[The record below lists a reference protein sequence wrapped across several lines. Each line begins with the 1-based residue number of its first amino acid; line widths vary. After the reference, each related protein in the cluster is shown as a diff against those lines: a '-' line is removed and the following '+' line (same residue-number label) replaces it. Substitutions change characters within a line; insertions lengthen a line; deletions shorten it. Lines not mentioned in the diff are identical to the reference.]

1 MVYQIFPDRFNNGN
15 PHGEIQGRKKDSF
28 IYATKEDSP
37 YYIKDGHGDI
47 ARWDFFGGN
56 FEGIRQKIPYLK
68 DLGVTAIYLNSIFQA
83 SSNHRYDTQ
92 DFMKIDPM
100 LGTEEDFKNLIK
112 DLHKNRIALIL
123 DGVFNH
129 VGADSKYFLSAVT
142 DKTGP
147 YYSWFNFINYP
158 TKYQSWWGV
167 TTLPEVNK
175 NNADYQNFIC
185 GPDGVLAKWTRM
197 HLSTAGAWTWQTNSQ
212 CRSCGRSASACRMK
226 TAMP

>member
-1 MVYQIFPDRFNNGN
+1 MA
-15 PHGEIQGRKKDSF
+15 
-28 IYATKEDSP
+28 ATSKVSG
-37 YYIKDGHGDI
+37 K
-47 ARWDFFGGN
+47 R
-56 FEGIRQKIPYLK
+56 IPYLK
-68 DLGVTAIYLNSIFQA
+68 DLGVTAIYLNPIFQA

-147 YYSWFNFINYP
+147 YYS
-158 TKYQSWWGV
+158 
-167 TTLPEVNK
+167 
-175 NNADYQNFIC
+175 C
-185 GPDGVLAKWTRM
+185 
-197 HLSTAGAWTWQTNSQ
+197 STSSTIRPSTSPG
-212 CRSCGRSASACRMK
+212 GG
-226 TAMP
+226 

>member
-56 FEGIRQKIPYLK
+56 LEGIRQKIPYLK
-68 DLGVTAIYLNSIFQA
+68 DLGVTAIYLNPIFQA

-92 DFMKIDPM
+92 DFIKIDPM
-100 LGTEEDFKNLIK
+100 LETEEDFKNLIK

-123 DGVFNH
+123 EG
-129 VGADSKYFLSAVT
+129 
-142 DKTGP
+142 TGHLLLQQDRP
-147 YYSWFNFINYP
+147 GYDPGRGKISNI
-158 TKYQSWWGV
+158 
-167 TTLPEVNK
+167 LPARE
-175 NNADYQNFIC
+175 D
-185 GPDGVLAKWTRM
+185 WR
-197 HLSTAGAWTWQTNSQ
+197 AG
-212 CRSCGRSASACRMK
+212 K
-226 TAMP
+226 

>member
-1 MVYQIFPDRFNNGN
+1 MVCQIFPDCFNNGN

-37 YYIKDGHGDI
+37 YYIKDEHGDI

-56 FEGIRQKIPYLK
+56 LEGIRQ
-68 DLGVTAIYLNSIFQA
+68 
-83 SSNHRYDTQ
+83 
-92 DFMKIDPM
+92 
-100 LGTEEDFKNLIK
+100 IK

-158 TKYQSWWGV
+158 TKYQSWWGEPRFLKSTRV
-167 TTLPEVNK
+167 MLTTITSS
-175 NNADYQNFIC
+175 A
-185 GPDGVLAKWTRM
+185 GP
-197 HLSTAGAWTWQTNSQ
+197 TAF
-212 CRSCGRSASACRMK
+212 
-226 TAMP
+226 

>member
-56 FEGIRQKIPYLK
+56 LEGIRQKIPYLK
-68 DLGVTAIYLNSIFQA
+68 DLGVTAIYLNPIFQA

-129 VGADSKYFLSAVT
+129 VGAESK
-142 DKTGP
+142 
-147 YYSWFNFINYP
+147 
-158 TKYQSWWGV
+158 
-167 TTLPEVNK
+167 
-175 NNADYQNFIC
+175 
-185 GPDGVLAKWTRM
+185 
-197 HLSTAGAWTWQTNSQ
+197 
-212 CRSCGRSASACRMK
+212 
-226 TAMP
+226 

>member
-56 FEGIRQKIPYLK
+56 LEGIRQKIPYLK
-68 DLGVTAIYLNSIFQA
+68 DLGVTAIYLNPIFQA

-112 DLHKNRIALIL
+112 DLHKNRIALFLEGTGHLLLQQDRPGYDPGRGKISNIL
-123 DGVFNH
+123 PARED
-129 VGADSKYFLSAVT
+129 
-142 DKTGP
+142 
-147 YYSWFNFINYP
+147 W
-158 TKYQSWWGV
+158 
-167 TTLPEVNK
+167 
-175 NNADYQNFIC
+175 
-185 GPDGVLAKWTRM
+185 R
-197 HLSTAGAWTWQTNSQ
+197 AG
-212 CRSCGRSASACRMK
+212 K
-226 TAMP
+226 